1 LQLSI
6 KLREVLHPPTRVLR
20 IFVHWANRPHVL
32 EYFMNDASM
41 DRFFD
46 LLDVR
51 LDAFAMCEIENGYS
65 LTCTPADKV
74 IVHYV
79 LRGEGT
85 VTWDG
90 GALALQPGMIVVV
103 PRLLAKQI
111 AGAGPVLRT
120 VPADD
125 ACPLAQGI
133 VRYRACRTGAADL
146 VLACASVDAKV
157 GEKLGFFDGLRAP
170 LAEAG
175 GDGRLQPLFAAIMH
189 ELADPGMGTKPMVGA
204 MMKQIMILLLRAH
217 FGRLGSASPLG
228 MPLMHPRLGK
238 ALLTILERPQEAH
251 SLDTLAAEAGMS
263 RSRFVHHFNSTY
275 GYTPM
280 EFVQS
285 VRLQAAARMLRGSDL
300 PVKAVA
306 AAVGY
311 ASRSHFSHAFRA
323 EFGIDP
329 TGFRSGDGEA
339 QSQAAVAP
347 PVLLAG

>member
-1 LQLSI
+1 
-6 KLREVLHPPTRVLR
+6 
-20 IFVHWANRPHVL
+20 
-32 EYFMNDASM
+32 MNDGSM
-41 DRFFD
+41 ERFFE

-51 LDAFAMCEIENGYS
+51 LDAFAMCEIENGCS
-65 LTCTPADKV
+65 LACAPAEKV

-79 LRGEGT
+79 LRGEGA

-90 GALALQPGMIVVV
+90 GTLALRPGMIVVV
-103 PRLLAKQI
+103 PRMLAKQI

-120 VPADD
+120 IPADD
-125 ACPLAQGI
+125 GCPLSDGM

-157 GEKLGFFDGLRAP
+157 GEKIGLFDGLREP
-170 LAEAG
+170 LVEAG
-175 GDGRLQPLFAAIMH
+175 GDGRLSPLFGSILH
-189 ELADPGMGTKPMVGA
+189 ELGEPGLGTKPMVGA
-204 MMKQIMILLLRAH
+204 MMKQILILLLREH
-217 FGRLGSASPLG
+217 LGRLGTSSPLG
-228 MPLMHPRLGK
+228 MPLLHPRLGK

-275 GYTPM
+275 GHTPM

-329 TGFRSGDGEA
+329 TGFRSGDGKPILA
-339 QSQAAVAP
+339 AP
-347 PVLLAG
+347 PQVLVSAELQ